1 MEKFIK
7 AVEMYGRMLF
17 LALFML
23 AVSGAPLLADTLKLK
38 EDHPERYVVVK
49 GDTLWDISSRFLE
62 DPWLWPEI
70 WQLNPDIENPHLI
83 YPGDVISLVYVDGK
97 PRLRIDR
104 RGRPIVKL
112 SPKARFSELESAIP
126 TIPADAIRQF
136 LLYPRIISKEELEQ
150 TGYVVAH
157 DEGKLISGT
166 GDRVYVRNLDTK
178 SGKEY
183 RIIRRGDAY
192 RNPGAK
198 KKDILGFEALQIA
211 TAKLVRDGDPST
223 LLVTHAS
230 REILIGD
237 RIIPMD
243 DEEKLDYFFLPH
255 RPDKPIE
262 GYVISVLDG
271 VSRIGQYHTVV
282 LNKGRN
288 DGLEAGHVLVIHQT
302 GHVIRDTVARRGAK
316 VQLPRERAGIVLVV
330 RTFDKVSY
338 GLVME
343 AFRDMRVYDT
353 FTQP

>member
-1 MEKFIK
+1 MDKFIK

-17 LALFML
+17 LGLLML
-23 AVSGAPLLADTLKLK
+23 AICGSPLLADTLKLK
-38 EDHPERYVVVK
+38 ENHPDRYVVVK

-112 SPKARFSELESAIP
+112 SPQARFSALESAIP
-126 TIPADAIRQF
+126 TIPADAIKQF
-136 LLYPRIISKEELEQ
+136 LLYPRIISEEELEQ

-166 GDRVYVRNLDTK
+166 GDRIYARNLNTEN
-178 SGKEY
+178 GTQY

-192 RNPGAK
+192 RNPDAR

-211 TAKLVRDGDPST
+211 TARLVRDGDPST
-223 LLVTHAS
+223 IIITHAT

-237 RIIPMD
+237 RIIPVEK
-243 DEEKLDYFFLPH
+243 EEELDHFFLPH
-255 RPDKPIE
+255 RPNQPIE

-282 LNKGRN
+282 LNKGKN

-302 GHVIRDTVARRGAK
+302 GHMIRDTVAGRGAK
-316 VQLPRERAGIVLVV
+316 VQLPKERAGIVLVV

-338 GLVME
+338 GLIME